1 MNLGYREDDSYS
13 DDVDDNVLIETAMVI
28 VMATSYLCEFSV
40 GESTASL
47 Q

>member
-13 DDVDDNVLIETAMVI
+13 HDDDDNVLIEIAMVI
-28 VMATSYLCEFSV
+28 VTAACYLCEFSV
-40 GESTASL
+40 GESTTSL